1 MVLAGDC
8 CIISA
13 AGQLGARSG
22 RQRGAGLEN
31 HIVIG
36 HQISGRLDRLGV
48 NTLAVQVG
56 AHIPCAGVI
65 DIGGDDNREVIAT
78 HTGVLGI
85 RISAACLFAV
95 AQPPAVDGGGV
106 LENLTQ
112 GQQLGVV
119 IPVAKDGL
127 AVLLELARIAFV
139 NADDVINAKDATLK
153 EDASRDDLAAI
164 QSVKVKSFGEDGV
177 EREIKLA
184 DKLKALDMLGRH
196 LAMWNDKLQLSGME
210 EEKSKLDSLIKQI
223 SGGG

>member
-1 MVLAGDC
+1 MTKKQKRFVDEYLIDLNATQAAIRAGYK
-8 CIISA
+8 A
-13 AGQLGARSG
+13 KNGQRAS
-22 RQRGAGLEN
+22 E
-31 HIVIG
+31 IG
-36 HQISGRLDRLGV
+36 HELLQKTQVSEAISERSKRTGINADR
-48 NTLAVQVG
+48 
-56 AHIPCAGVI
+56 
-65 DIGGDDNREVIAT
+65 
-78 HTGVLGI
+78 
-85 RISAACLFAV
+85 
-95 AQPPAVDGGGV
+95 
-106 LENLTQ
+106 
-112 GQQLGVV
+112 
-119 IPVAKDGL
+119 
-127 AVLLELARIAFV
+127 VLLELARIAFV